1 MLDYIII
8 FEFDFVRLILKIIT
22 SFLYTHIHIHT
33 GGMYAHVTVK
43 RDGLFLKNGQFALR
57 IHRRIIAKNTE
68 NERIRKNRKTIGY
81 SRFTLKVNVLIL
93 VLK

>member
-8 FEFDFVRLILKIIT
+8 FEFDFFRLILKVIT

-43 RDGLFLKNGQFALR
+43 RDGLSLKTVDSLYEY
-57 IHRRIIAKNTE
+57 IAKSLQK
-68 NERIRKNRKTIGY
+68 I
-81 SRFTLKVNVLIL
+81 LKM
-93 VLK
+93 KE